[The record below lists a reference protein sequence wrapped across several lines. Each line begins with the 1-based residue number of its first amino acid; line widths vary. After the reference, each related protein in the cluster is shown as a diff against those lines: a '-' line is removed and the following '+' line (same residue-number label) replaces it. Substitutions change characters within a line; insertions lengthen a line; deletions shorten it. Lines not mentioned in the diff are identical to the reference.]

1 MVYRVCLQRKIE
13 KLYLSEI
20 MTFDL
25 FLTTPHKCYMR
36 IDKQLIKVVYNDVKN
51 LT

>member
-20 MTFDL
+20 IFD
-25 FLTTPHKCYMR
+25 FFSHKPTLMMYAER
-36 IDKQLIKVVYNDVKN
+36 QATYEVVYNDVKN
-51 LT
+51 LK